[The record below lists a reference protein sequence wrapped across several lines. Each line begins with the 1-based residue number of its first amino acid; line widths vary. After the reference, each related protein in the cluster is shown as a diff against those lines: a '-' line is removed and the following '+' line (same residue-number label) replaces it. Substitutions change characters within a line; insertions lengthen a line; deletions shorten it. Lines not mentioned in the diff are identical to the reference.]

1 MYVKILY
8 VLLYVLIVDAIV
20 LTLHFHLILGLPQEQ
35 LESWIHRRWIHAMC

>member
-20 LTLHFHLILGLPQEQ
+20 LTLHSPLDFRSSP
-35 LESWIHRRWIHAMC
+35 RAT